1 MTKKLIILFFFITAC
16 GYQPIH
22 LNKDQIFF
30 KEISLIGD
38 KKINRK
44 IVSLLSIEKDTQSA
58 SNNKIILE
66 SSKSIEVTSK
76 NSKGQP
82 KTFRTNI
89 NIKLTISNDDKIL
102 KERLFNESF
111 SYQNMDNKYDL
122 FNYQQDIENNLVNKI
137 LDNINIFL
145 KL

>member
-1 MTKKLIILFFFITAC
+1 ML
-16 GYQPIH
+16 GY
-22 LNKDQIFF
+22 F
-30 KEISLIGD
+30 
-38 KKINRK
+38 
-44 IVSLLSIEKDTQSA
+44 
-58 SNNKIILE
+58 
-66 SSKSIEVTSK
+66 IEVTSK